1 MIVPAAA
8 PRPLTVLLNGPIARQ
23 GAGALR
29 RRFGDRVR
37 LLEVAEPAASAA
49 EFAAADVLVTVD
61 LGSGLPP
68 MPRLKLIAMPVA
80 GLDAIDLEAVPAG
93 CPVCNTFE
101 HEIGISEYVLA
112 AMLHWT
118 VGLSGRDA
126 RFRAASWED
135 SPRLSAPF
143 RPELAGK
150 TVGCIGYGH
159 IGQAVAIRARAFGMR
174 VLAIVHR
181 PRPLEPAPDWLG
193 GPGELGHLLEES
205 DFVVI
210 ACPLTAATQ
219 GLIGRVELAH
229 MRQAAVLINVAR
241 GAIVD
246 EEALFAA
253 LQARTIGGAVLD
265 TWYRYP
271 SGGDAS
277 VRPSRHPF
285 HELDNV
291 VMTPH
296 CSGWTEGLMERR
308 FAVIADNLERLIAG
322 QPLVNQVHPPLRS

>member
-1 MIVPAAA
+1 VPVPA
-8 PRPLTVLLNGPIARQ
+8 PRSLAVLLNGPIAVR
-23 GAGALR
+23 GAGLLR

-37 LLEVAEPAASAA
+37 LLEVAEPAANAA
-49 EFAAADVLVTVD
+49 AFAAAEVLVTVD
-61 LGSGLPP
+61 LGHGLPP
-68 MPRLKLIAMPVA
+68 MPRLKLIHLPVA
-80 GLDAIDLEAVPAG
+80 GLDAVDLDAVPEG

-112 AMLHWT
+112 AMLQWT
-118 VGLSGRDA
+118 VGLAGRDA
-126 RFRAASWED
+126 RFRAGSWAD
-135 SPRLSAPF
+135 SPRAGAPF

-159 IGQAVAIRARAFGMR
+159 IGQAVAVRARAFDMR
-174 VLAIVHR
+174 VLAITQR
-181 PRPLEPAPDWLG
+181 PRPLEPAPDRLG
-193 GPGELGHLLEES
+193 GPGELGELLEAS

-219 GLIGRVELAH
+219 GLIGQAELAR
-229 MRQAAVLINVAR
+229 MRRSAVLINVAR
-241 GAIVD
+241 GPIVD
-246 EEALFAA
+246 EDALFTA
-253 LQARTIGGAVLD
+253 LRERTIGGAVLD

-277 VRPSRHPF
+277 VRPSRHRF

-291 VMTPH
+291 LMTPH

-308 FAVIADNLERLIAG
+308 FAVIADNLERLAAG
-322 QPLVNQVHPPLRS
+322 QPLLNQVHPPIRN

>member
-1 MIVPAAA
+1 MV
-8 PRPLTVLLNGPIARQ
+8 VLLNGPVAGQ
-23 GAGALR
+23 GAAPLR
-29 RRFGDRVR
+29 RRFGERVKVI
-37 LLEVAEPAASAA
+37 EVVEPAASAGA
-49 EFAAADVLVTVD
+49 FAAAEVLVTME
-61 LGSGLPP
+61 LGHGLPP
-68 MPRLKLIAMPVA
+68 MPKLRLIHLPVA
-80 GLDAIDLEAVPAG
+80 GLDAVDLVAVPAG

-118 VGLSGRDA
+118 VGLAGRDA
-126 RFRAASWED
+126 RFRAGSWAD

-159 IGQAVAIRARAFGMR
+159 IGQAVAARARAFGMA
-174 VLAIVHR
+174 VMAIVAR
-181 PRPLEPAPDWLG
+181 PRPLAPAPDWLG
-193 GPGELGHLLEES
+193 GPDELGHLLAAA

-210 ACPLTAATQ
+210 ACPLSAATQ
-219 GLIGRVELAH
+219 GLIGRAELAR
-229 MRQAAVLINVAR
+229 MREGAVLINVAR
-241 GAIVD
+241 GPIVD
-246 EEALFAA
+246 EDALFAA
-253 LQARTIGGAVLD
+253 LRAKTIGGAVLD

-277 VRPSRHPF
+277 VRPSRRPF
-285 HELDNV
+285 HELGNV

-308 FAVIADNLERLIAG
+308 FAVIGDNLERLQAG
-322 QPLVNQVHPPLRS
+322 QPLVNQVFPVTN

>member
-1 MIVPAAA
+1 VTTPPAA
-8 PRPLTVLLNGPIARQ
+8 PRPPTVLLNGPIAGR
-23 GAGALR
+23 GAGLLR

-37 LLEVAEPAASAA
+37 LLEIADPAASPAA
-49 EFAAADVLVTVD
+49 FAAADVLVTVE

-68 MPRLKLIAMPVA
+68 MPNLKLIHLPVA
-80 GLDAIDLEAVPAG
+80 GLDAVDLGAVPEG

-112 AMLHWT
+112 AMLHGT
-118 VGLSGRDA
+118 VGLAGRDA
-126 RFRAASWED
+126 RFRSGSWAD

-143 RPELAGK
+143 RPEIAGK

-159 IGQAVAIRARAFGMR
+159 IGQAVAARARAFGMR
-174 VLAIVHR
+174 ILAIVSR
-181 PRPLEPAPDWLG
+181 PRPLEHSPDWLG
-193 GPGELGHLLEES
+193 GPGELGRLLEAS

-219 GLIGRVELAH
+219 GLIGKAELAR
-229 MRQAAVLINVAR
+229 MRKDAVLINVAR
-241 GAIVD
+241 GPIVD
-246 EEALFAA
+246 EDALFTA
-253 LQARTIGGAVLD
+253 LRERTIGGAVLD

-271 SGGDAS
+271 GGGELS
-277 VRPSRHPF
+277 TRPSRHPF
-285 HELDNV
+285 HELENV

-308 FAVIADNLERLIAG
+308 FAVIADNLERLAAG
-322 QPLVNQVHPPLRS
+322 QPLVNQVDP